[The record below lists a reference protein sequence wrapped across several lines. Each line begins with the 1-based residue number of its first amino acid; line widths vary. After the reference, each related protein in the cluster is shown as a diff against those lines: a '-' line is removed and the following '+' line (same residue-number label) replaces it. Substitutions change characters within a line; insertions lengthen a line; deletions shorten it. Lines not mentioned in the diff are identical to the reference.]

1 MMRSSSAR
9 DILLAYAIET
19 AAPNDA
25 LPNAARCAS
34 ITHDTLHA
42 IGNPNTTGGSASREQ
57 FLNFVKQR
65 AQRIIAASQLPEEVR
80 QVWKH
85 APGIARW
92 VPLAVLVGAL
102 VIGFCMH
109 RFTDPHRVDLLAPS
123 LLGIVLWNLL
133 VYGWMLVSWVR
144 SLLRS
149 GHAQP
154 IVLQPANASSTASS
168 SSDAVSGWRGK
179 LRARMPAAGG
189 GLRKMALSFE
199 RNWWLV
205 GSKARHAQWLLWLNL
220 GAAMMAVGALASL
233 WATGLTNEYQVGWES
248 TFLSAASVHQLLN
261 SIFAPVQWL
270 FGASPWTLAEIE
282 SLRGWVSNAATPPPA
297 ERMVHFSKGQQWVIA
312 YTALLG
318 TFVIAPRLLLA
329 LWQGARLWWL
339 NRHVQLPLN
348 QPYFQSLQ
356 RDFGGLAITL
366 HVLPFSFDLTPER
379 KQTLESWIATQYGAG
394 AHLVIEP
401 TLAYGSKLPSA
412 ASVAG
417 KGDDAAAVLL
427 INMAAT
433 PEAEIHG
440 ELLQT
445 ARERW
450 GQNAAIWLWTQDF
463 AERNTGAPKRVQE
476 RRELWGEFVRGAGL
490 GVVWVPD

>member
-1 MMRSSSAR
+1 MKSSSAR

-19 AAPNDA
+19 AAPNEA
-25 LPNAARCAS
+25 LPDAARCTA
-34 ITHDTLHA
+34 ITQDTLHA
-42 IGNPNTTGGSASREQ
+42 IGTPDTRGGAASREQ
-57 FLNFVKQR
+57 FLTFVQR
-65 AQRIIAASQLPEEVR
+65 RAERIIAASQLPEEVR

-85 APGIARW
+85 TSGMARW
-92 VPLAVLVGAL
+92 MPLAVLLGAL

-133 VYGWMLVSWVR
+133 VYVWMLLAWVR

-149 GHAQP
+149 GHAAP
-154 IVLQPANASSTASS
+154 VMLQPANSTSPTTAAQ
-168 SSDAVSGWRGK
+168 DVGGWRGK
-179 LRARMPAAGG
+179 LRARMPAMGG
-189 GLRKMALSFE
+189 SGLRKMALSFE
-199 RNWWLV
+199 RNWWQINAR
-205 GSKARHAQWLLWLNL
+205 SRHAQWLLWLHL

-248 TFLSAASVHQLLN
+248 TFLSAGTVHSLLN
-261 SIFAPVQWL
+261 SIFAPVQYL
-270 FGASPWTLAEIE
+270 FGAAPWTLAEIE
-282 SLRGWVSNAATPPPA
+282 SLRGWVSNATTPPPA

-339 NRHVQLPLN
+339 NRHVQLPLTH
-348 QPYFQSLQ
+348 PYFQSLQ
-356 RDFGGLAITL
+356 RDFGGLAVTL
-366 HVLPFSFDLTPER
+366 HVLPYSFEITNER
-379 KQTLESWIATQYGAG
+379 KQALESWVATQYGAG

-401 TLAYGSKLPSA
+401 ALAYGAKLPSA

-417 KGDDAAAVLL
+417 KGDDTAAVLL

-476 RRELWGEFVRGAGL
+476 RRELWGEFVRQAGL
-490 GVVWVPD
+490 GAVWVP